1 MKHIVHFMEK
11 YDDVAEALKTT
22 IFAIIVTIAI
32 LGFAPAIMWAQA
44 NGF

>member
-22 IFAIIVTIAI
+22 IFAILVTIAI

-44 NGF
+44 HGF

>member
-1 MKHIVHFMEK
+1 MKHIQSIMEK